1 MDGIASEE
9 EEGVKYNHVLRGM
22 QQQFKSDFQNLVV
35 GYSQGMNDI
44 IEKMNALSASNE
56 EGA

>member
-1 MDGIASEE
+1 M
-9 EEGVKYNHVLRGM
+9 LRGM